1 MKNMRYLFFK
11 KTNDTAN
18 SSFKKNL
25 NPPVLGTP
33 TVVTGQSFGGNDIQ
47 VFPSDTIQSEV
58 HISFDD
64 HNPSHLLISANTLL
78 SSFGFVP

>member
-1 MKNMRYLFFK
+1 MKRNFVLLILILMFGILKGQSNYEKYALPVFK

-33 TVVTGQSFGGNDIQ
+33 TVVTGQSFGGNDIRMSR
-47 VFPSDTIQSEV
+47 VAIHTW
-58 HISFDD
+58 H
-64 HNPSHLLISANTLL
+64 SA
-78 SSFGFVP
+78 G